1 MEKNSQLVK
10 YIKIDVCLFSSS
22 LLIEGSVEPTIL
34 DIVFIRQLVTRT
46 ALDLTRTR
54 TSDVGS
60 ILPVWDGRM
69 SLCQGKIQRSIGKVT
84 EESIVDNEYFQYVER
99 KSYINGSRCTLAM

>member
-1 MEKNSQLVK
+1 MNLQ
-10 YIKIDVCLFSSS
+10 Y
-22 LLIEGSVEPTIL
+22 LIL
-34 DIVFIRQLVTRT
+34 YIVFIIRQLVTRT

-84 EESIVDNEYFQYVER
+84 EGYVVDNEHLSLR
-99 KSYINGSRCTLAM
+99 